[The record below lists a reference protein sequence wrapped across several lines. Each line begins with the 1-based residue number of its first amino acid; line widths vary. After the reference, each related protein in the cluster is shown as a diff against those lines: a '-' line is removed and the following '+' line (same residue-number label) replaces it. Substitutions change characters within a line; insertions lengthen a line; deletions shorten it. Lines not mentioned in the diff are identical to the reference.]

1 MDISSNRGS
10 WLTFVELL
18 NFVGTLSSK
27 QFDQYLIITDI
38 LSYLIM
44 LFYLLLILEKL
55 GLFASVT
62 NQYIQNLDTGH
73 TWKGTSKM
81 N

>member
-1 MDISSNRGS
+1 MDISSNRSS

-73 TWKGTSKM
+73 KGTSKM